1 LSEDISARP
10 QQGQTDA
17 TSSSQ
22 SRSEAIDVPSAES
35 ARELIADGERA
46 ERLGVLDRA
55 VASFTAAARTED
67 DEIAAEALTRLGD
80 ALRSCAEWEKALDA
94 ARAAQQIARG
104 PGRELLLGHAIIA
117 EGNVYMS
124 RGDFCEAKTLFE
136 RVPEITADFRIRAL
150 ALQNIGAI
158 LAQQGQLG
166 AAERAFLESYG
177 YFQRAG
183 YRRGEAT
190 ALNNYGRV
198 ALDRGDVA
206 LAETVLEQA
215 VAAAREV
222 QHGELTA
229 LARLN
234 LAEAKCR
241 RGELAPAHELASS
254 SLGFFT
260 SSGNHLRAVEC
271 LRLIGVVDEESG
283 DYDGAA
289 ACFER
294 ALELAQSVGAALETR
309 TLGDCVER
317 LRRRRSSM
325 T

>member
-1 LSEDISARP
+1 MSEEIPGLPHQA
-10 QQGQTDA
+10 QTDA
-17 TSSSQ
+17 GPSSQ
-22 SRSEAIDVPSAES
+22 SSSGAIDVPSEI
-35 ARELIADGERA
+35 ARELIADGEGA
-46 ERLGVLDRA
+46 ERLGLLDHA
-55 VASFTAAARTED
+55 ITSFTRAARTKDE
-67 DEIAAEALTRLGD
+67 EIAAEALTRLGD
-80 ALRSCAEWEKALDA
+80 ALRSCAEWEKAIAA
-94 ARAAQQIARG
+94 ARAAQRMARA
-104 PGRELLLGHAIIA
+104 PGRELLLAHAIIA

-124 RGDFCEAKTLFE
+124 RGDFGEAKALFE
-136 RVPEITADFRIRAL
+136 QVPEITADSRIRAL

-177 YFQRAG
+177 HFQRAG

-215 VAAAREV
+215 VAAAREA

-229 LARLN
+229 LATLN

-241 RGELAPAHELASS
+241 RGELATAHELASS

-260 SSGNHLRAVEC
+260 SSGNRLRAVEC
-271 LRLIGVVDEESG
+271 LRLIGVVDEQSG
-283 DYDGAA
+283 DYEGAS

-294 ALELAQSVGAALETR
+294 ALELARSVGAALETR
-309 TLGDCVER
+309 TLGECVER

-325 T
+325 I